1 MFLLCGCATS
11 SNPAEG
17 GFFSGVHGL
26 TSGEYQNRVNQ
37 KQGSLEQLQENGSQL
52 RSQQENLSQQSAALT
67 SQEKSYRRKLSRM
80 NHDLKRMQAR
90 LRKARVKTQSG
101 QVQKVKLEKNLNDL
115 QVRIRVREH
124 QTGLTEDQLQ
134 QQLAGLNQEK
144 SRLEHQILK
153 LTSQ

>member
-17 GFFSGVHGL
+17 GFLSGVQGL

-37 KQGSLEQLQENGSQL
+37 KQGSLEQLQESGSQL

-80 NHDLKRMQAR
+80 NHDLRKMQAR

-115 QVRIRVREH
+115 QVQIRVQEH
-124 QTGLTEDQLQ
+124 QTGLSEDQLQ

-144 SRLEHQILK
+144 SRLEHEILK